1 VSGFQYKH
9 IRFSMGGNQC
19 PICLEPITAEAFLDQ
34 CFHKF
39 CYHCILQWSQTL
51 SNQQPKSFPRL
62 HCPLCKM
69 QNTSIIHNFIGP
81 TFQRHYISKLPAE
94 SFALSEAHVRRLKV
108 YSEPPGGD
116 AHLSMSN
123 RDCFASQLYI
133 NDNRNKHFISR
144 TYVAVSNKQ
153 ALGHRKQHGNLPS
166 SRWLQCW
173 IRRELQALM
182 QEEDVDIVMHHV
194 LGVLESFQRRTM
206 QKISTGESELRR
218 AQYKSSVSDAVRPF
232 IFENSGR
239 FADELEAFLISGL
252 DIAAYDEFTF
262 QGSKTG
268 YISGGSSSR
277 ELSNRDASVLYASSE
292 VALDV
297 NTDGCQKSTQTQ
309 CLDLLD
315 EDVEFGFGC

>member
-108 YSEPPGGD
+108 YSEPP
-116 AHLSMSN
+116 
-123 RDCFASQLYI
+123 
-133 NDNRNKHFISR
+133 
-144 TYVAVSNKQ
+144 VSNKQ

-315 EDVEFGFGC
+315 EDVDFGFGC

>member
-51 SNQQPKSFPRL
+51 SNQQTKSFPRL

-108 YSEPPGGD
+108 YSEPP
-116 AHLSMSN
+116 
-123 RDCFASQLYI
+123 
-133 NDNRNKHFISR
+133 
-144 TYVAVSNKQ
+144 VSNKQ

>member
-108 YSEPPGGD
+108 YSEPPD
-116 AHLSMSN
+116 
-123 RDCFASQLYI
+123 
-133 NDNRNKHFISR
+133 
-144 TYVAVSNKQ
+144 VAVSNKQ

>member
-9 IRFSMGGNQC
+9 IRLFSMGGNQC

-51 SNQQPKSFPRL
+51 SNQQTKSFPRL

-108 YSEPPGGD
+108 YSEPP
-116 AHLSMSN
+116 
-123 RDCFASQLYI
+123 
-133 NDNRNKHFISR
+133 
-144 TYVAVSNKQ
+144 VSNKQ